1 MCVLQQYKKAHKAF
15 TTYLKE
21 IKSLNETDL
30 CSESSSII
38 SPWCDLGQVAL
49 YPFIHSQIFI

>member
-30 CSESSSII
+30 SSESSSII

-49 YPFIHSQIFI
+49 YPFIH